1 VESAQN
7 LKIGLAALKQKDY
20 AAAIAPLEAVSQT
33 GDPASR
39 LKAQM
44 GLVKAY
50 ARTQQI
56 QQAIDLCYGLAQ
68 HPNPQ
73 VQTWATDTATEL
85 QRRAPTSPAA
95 SSNLDETGFT
105 PLNPESLTV
114 QGRRNRETVGQREKV
129 SSPKTN
135 LQKPKR
141 EQSRVKQ
148 PLEPSH
154 NPPQTIDQ
162 SSHAAQ
168 PLHPNPPDLAPA
180 PRSTPDPH
188 TLVRRAGRAQPV
200 GLGTVDRSTFWALQA
215 GTVIFLIWLL
225 TLLLDRVQNLLN
237 LVIAKLV
244 WRIVPSFSLLLFK
257 PLLPVLLLLI
267 ALYFASPWLL
277 DGTLKRVYRLR
288 DFSFLE
294 LERRSAEAGQI
305 LKRTEGQQQF
315 QPKLKFLPI
324 AAPILFTYGSLP
336 RNTRIVVSQGLLDRL
351 QEDEIA
357 ALYAAEVAHVQQWTV
372 GILSLV
378 SLLAQLPFWVY
389 WQVAAWGDR
398 QSNAFLQGIAIFVS
412 AVGYGLYWLLR
423 LPGLALA
430 RVRLYFSDRLATELT
445 GNPNGMVRA
454 LLRVMM
460 GIAETVQ
467 QQGSTSPLLESF
479 DLLMPVG
486 YQQAVS
492 LGSTYVQTANAN
504 LFEWDRRSP
513 YRAWLSLLNDHP
525 PLGDRFHWLTQYA
538 RQWHIEPEL
547 PWNQSNQRLAPQKF
561 PISQRFWLQ
570 AAPWVGLA
578 IGLLLAILLWLVGWV
593 AMKAGSL
600 EIDWLWGDRS
610 VLGGLG
616 LLGLGIGL
624 FIRINAFY
632 PDIKRTM
639 LKENLSLEALLTAPD
654 ALPIDNKPV
663 RWRGKLLGRKGIR
676 NRCHQDLFLQTS
688 TGTIRL
694 HYTSQLGCIGD
705 VLFQVLRPEAFLT
718 PQNNTVTVTGWFRRG
733 ATSWIEVET
742 IQPPRGTTARSEHPV
757 WSTILALLLSL
768 AGAFLI
774 WTGGS

>member
-1 VESAQN
+1 
-7 LKIGLAALKQKDY
+7 
-20 AAAIAPLEAVSQT
+20 
-33 GDPASR
+33 
-39 LKAQM
+39 
-44 GLVKAY
+44 
-50 ARTQQI
+50 
-56 QQAIDLCYGLAQ
+56 
-68 HPNPQ
+68 
-73 VQTWATDTATEL
+73 
-85 QRRAPTSPAA
+85 
-95 SSNLDETGFT
+95 
-105 PLNPESLTV
+105 
-114 QGRRNRETVGQREKV
+114 
-129 SSPKTN
+129 
-135 LQKPKR
+135 
-141 EQSRVKQ
+141 
-148 PLEPSH
+148 
-154 NPPQTIDQ
+154 
-162 SSHAAQ
+162 
-168 PLHPNPPDLAPA
+168 
-180 PRSTPDPH
+180 
-188 TLVRRAGRAQPV
+188 
-200 GLGTVDRSTFWALQA
+200 
-215 GTVIFLIWLL
+215 
-225 TLLLDRVQNLLN
+225 
-237 LVIAKLV
+237 
-244 WRIVPSFSLLLFK
+244 
-257 PLLPVLLLLI
+257 
-267 ALYFASPWLL
+267 
-277 DGTLKRVYRLR
+277 
-288 DFSFLE
+288 
-294 LERRSAEAGQI
+294 
-305 LKRTEGQQQF
+305 
-315 QPKLKFLPI
+315 
-324 AAPILFTYGSLP
+324 
-336 RNTRIVVSQGLLDRL
+336 
-351 QEDEIA
+351 
-357 ALYAAEVAHVQQWTV
+357 
-372 GILSLV
+372 
-378 SLLAQLPFWVY
+378 
-389 WQVAAWGDR
+389 
-398 QSNAFLQGIAIFVS
+398 
-412 AVGYGLYWLLR
+412 
-423 LPGLALA
+423 
-430 RVRLYFSDRLATELT
+430 
-445 GNPNGMVRA
+445 MVRA

-547 PWNQSNQRLAPQKF
+547 PWNQSNQRLTPQRF

-632 PDIKRTM
+632 PDIKRIM
-639 LKENLSLEALLTAPD
+639 LKEDLSLEALLTVPD

-676 NRCHQDLFLQTS
+676 NRCHQDLFLQTP

-742 IQPPRGTTARSEHPV
+742 IQPPRGNTARSEHPV